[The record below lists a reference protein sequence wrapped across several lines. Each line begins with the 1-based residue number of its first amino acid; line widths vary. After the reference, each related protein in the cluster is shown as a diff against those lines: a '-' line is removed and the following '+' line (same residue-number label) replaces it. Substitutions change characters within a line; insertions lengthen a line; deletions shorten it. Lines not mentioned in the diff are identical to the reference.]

1 VCLSI
6 NGFTLGGSAEG
17 TRNFAAALGSTVFFR
32 PGHTCHSALAA
43 KLRTASNADAP
54 QCFARPPRNI
64 VVVIEPAFL
73 VGENQPTNC
82 TCHEY
87 EMFMK

>member
-1 VCLSI
+1 MQELILTVVVDCMI
-6 NGFTLGGSAEG
+6 IHIFFYAIILGGSAEG

-54 QCFARPPRNI
+54 QCFARPHRNL
-64 VVVIEPAFL
+64 EHN
-73 VGENQPTNC
+73 GCN
-82 TCHEY
+82 
-87 EMFMK
+87 